1 MIDLFDVPP
10 PARMRLV
17 LKSFDDRREARG
29 VCGKGVAMRRPPDLR
44 IIEGR
49 VSVQDEPKPSRGHP
63 PEPDNPEC
71 LWQAFVAALERSKR
85 TLALND
91 GLAAGH
97 AYSAFLRA
105 FVEPAMRGRA

>member
-1 MIDLFDVPP
+1 MTG
-10 PARMRLV
+10 
-17 LKSFDDRREARG
+17 REARG

-44 IIEGR
+44 VIEGG
-49 VSVQDEPKPSRGHP
+49 VSAQDELKLSRGHP
-63 PEPDNPEC
+63 AEPDNPEC
-71 LWQAFVAALERSKR
+71 LWPAFVAAQERSKR

-105 FVEPAMRGRA
+105 FVEPAMRARA

>member
-1 MIDLFDVPP
+1 MQ
-10 PARMRLV
+10 
-17 LKSFDDRREARG
+17 
-29 VCGKGVAMRRPPDLR
+29 RPPDLR
-44 IIEGR
+44 VIDGG
-49 VSVQDEPKPSRGHP
+49 VSFQVEPKPSLDHP
-63 PEPDNPEC
+63 AQAVNPEC
-71 LWQAFVAALERSKR
+71 LWQAFVAAQERSKR